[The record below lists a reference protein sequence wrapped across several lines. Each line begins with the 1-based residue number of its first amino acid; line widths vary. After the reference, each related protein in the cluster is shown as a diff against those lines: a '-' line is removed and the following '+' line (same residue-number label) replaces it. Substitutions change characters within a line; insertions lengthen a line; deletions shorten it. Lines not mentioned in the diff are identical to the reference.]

1 MYGARGRVAHHA
13 SNIFGQTGAWDHP
26 AYFFPR
32 GDHLGVGSAAR
43 GAAKGGLVKLR
54 NAAFGGPV
62 TVTTADGRPVPY
74 KAEGDTLTL
83 PTRRGK
89 PYRVQV
95 GG

>member
-1 MYGARGRVAHHA
+1 MPALPAARRDGAVEGLRARGGHTVGITWA
-13 SNIFGQTGAWDHP
+13 SGQ
-26 AYFFPR
+26 PR
-32 GDHLGVGSAAR
+32 EVRLTAG
-43 GAAKGGLVKLR
+43 KGGVVKLR
-54 NAAFGGPV
+54 NAAFGGRV

-83 PTRRGK
+83 PTRQGK